1 MNQSPCLCPSIY
13 LSLLK
18 IPEIH
23 SGWMLCS
30 RRAGGSGEEEPG
42 EDPQA
47 DLQVTDPHTPLTP
60 TPGYHMVPGTP

>member
-1 MNQSPCLCPSIY
+1 
-13 LSLLK
+13 
-18 IPEIH
+18 
-23 SGWMLCS
+23 MLCS

-47 DLQVTDPHTPLTP
+47 DLQVTDPHTPPTP